1 MEFPF
6 DTNSDSPLLLQIKL
20 KRIMKNAISFLLM
33 LVGLLFSAQQIP
45 NPVPKEW
52 DKDAFYKLGKE
63 KLHKD
68 FKRALT
74 YTVAENYVI
83 NGIVTFAIYVDE
95 KGFAKIIDM
104 KPKFKND
111 QLLLDDLNYV
121 LRKTHKNWQAAQKA
135 NKPVKSIYYYKINFN
150 TEVYDHD

>member
-1 MEFPF
+1 MSKTFWF
-6 DTNSDSPLLLQIKL
+6 LLL
-20 KRIMKNAISFLLM
+20 F
-33 LVGLLFSAQQIP
+33 VGSLIDAQQNPNTIP
-45 NPVPKEW
+45 KDWE
-52 DKDAFYKLGKE
+52 KDAFYKLGKE
-63 KLHKD
+63 KLDKD

-83 NGIVTFAIYVDE
+83 NGVVTFALYINE
-95 KGFAKIIDM
+95 NGLAKIIDM

-121 LRKTHKNWQAAQKA
+121 LRKTHKNWQPAQKE
-135 NKPVKSIYYYKINFN
+135 NKPVNSIYYYKIDFT